1 MDYKEKL
8 DIIVKSCEDKRGTD
22 IKILD
27 LKGMTSVADYFVV
40 VSGGSSNQVNAIADE
55 IEDKMSEAG
64 IELDNQEGKNS
75 LRWILLDY
83 GDIIVHVF
91 HNEEREYY
99 NLERLWSDE
108 KVENKEDNN

>member
-1 MDYKEKL
+1 MDNKEKL
-8 DIIVKSCEDKRGTD
+8 DIIIKACEDKRGTD
-22 IKILD
+22 IKALD
-27 LKGMTSVADYFVV
+27 LGEKNSVADYFVI

-83 GDIIVHVF
+83 GDIIVHIF

-108 KVENKEDNN
+108 KEEHKEDTN